1 MSFLKNNDTYYI
13 VHREIPIHNFTSKS
27 GVMNMEM
34 VKLWR
39 DYLIKVDHVLRT
51 ETSFIFVETIQ
62 DAQVLEELVE
72 ETHN

>member
-1 MSFLKNNDTYYI
+1 MGFLKNNDIYYI

-51 ETSFIFVETIQ
+51 ETSFIK
-62 DAQVLEELVE
+62 
-72 ETHN
+72 

>member
-27 GVMNMEM
+27 GIMNMEM

-72 ETHN
+72 ETYN

>member
-1 MSFLKNNDTYYI
+1 MDFLKNNDDYYI
-13 VHREIPIHNFTSKS
+13 VHRKIPIHNFVSKS

-62 DAQVLEELVE
+62 DAHVLEKME
-72 ETHN
+72 EEKYN

>member
-1 MSFLKNNDTYYI
+1 MDFLKNNDTYYI

-27 GVMNMEM
+27 GVMDMEM

-51 ETSFIFVETIQ
+51 ETSFIFVETIK
-62 DAQVLEELVE
+62 DAQVLEEVE
-72 ETHN
+72 EKIYN